1 MTDVSFFFRGWGP
14 VVRIFVVRV
23 TMYAA
28 LVTLLRLSGSRTI
41 ASMTVFDF
49 VVTVAI
55 GSVFARALTAT
66 DVALMEAVL
75 AFVLLIVLQYTL
87 GRIHVRWP
95 SIQRIVTN
103 PPTLLYFREEF
114 LRGAMREQRVTEQE
128 LRAAVRKQNVGS
140 MAEVEAVIL
149 ESTGEVS
156 VLTELSDLS
165 VFGNVLRNQ
174 IPTQVCENDD

>member
-1 MTDVSFFFRGWGP
+1 M
-14 VVRIFVVRV
+14 
-23 TMYAA
+23 
-28 LVTLLRLSGSRTI
+28 
-41 ASMTVFDF
+41 
-49 VVTVAI
+49 
-55 GSVFARALTAT
+55 
-66 DVALMEAVL
+66 
-75 AFVLLIVLQYTL
+75 LQYTL